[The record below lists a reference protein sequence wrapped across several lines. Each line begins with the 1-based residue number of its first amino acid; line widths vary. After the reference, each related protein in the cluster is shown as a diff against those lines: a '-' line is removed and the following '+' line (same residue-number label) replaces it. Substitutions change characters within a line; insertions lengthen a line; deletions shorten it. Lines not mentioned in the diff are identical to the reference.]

1 LVLCTYSLSANGE
14 RCLILDMVDAHLA
27 PEGWANLGNEK
38 PKLDSFSDIVI
49 YELHIRDFRY
59 DFLGVRIP

>member
-1 LVLCTYSLSANGE
+1 MADS
-14 RCLILDMVDAHLA
+14 IFA

-38 PKLDSFSDIVI
+38 PKLDSFTDIVI

-59 DFLGVRIP
+59 DFMLMIS